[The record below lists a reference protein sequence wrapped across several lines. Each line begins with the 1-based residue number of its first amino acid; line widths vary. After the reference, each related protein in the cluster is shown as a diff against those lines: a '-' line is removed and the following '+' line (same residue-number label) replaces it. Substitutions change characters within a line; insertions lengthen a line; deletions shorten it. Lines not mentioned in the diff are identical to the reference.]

1 MQTASPRDE
10 APVGTGTLAFLF
22 TDIAGSTR
30 LWERQPAA
38 MADALARHDTILNDA
53 IGSAAGT
60 VVKTTGDG
68 MMAVFATAADAV
80 DASIG
85 AQRALT
91 NASWGE
97 TGPLRVRM
105 GINAGD
111 AERRGVS
118 YLGRTINR
126 PARLMALGH
135 GGKVCC
141 PLPAPRC

>member
-1 MQTASPRDE
+1 MQTAEPREE

-38 MADALARHDTILNDA
+38 MADALARHDAILNDA

-80 DASIG
+80 DAAIA
-85 AQRALT
+85 AQRALDQ
-91 NASWGE
+91 
-97 TGPLRVRM
+97 RQ
-105 GINAGD
+105 
-111 AERRGVS
+111 
-118 YLGRTINR
+118 LGRDR
-126 PARLMALGH
+126 PAPGPDGDQRG
-135 GGKVCC
+135 
-141 PLPAPRC
+141 